1 MAKGQRRDAPLLTLQ
16 IRRKSLQ
23 ELDGEDWGD
32 APYPSYVVTN
42 VHRLRRIPL
51 QDFTVEDLRLM
62 IGQGINSA
70 SLPYLIPLAI
80 EHLRNDPLVS
90 GDFYPGDLL
99 KNVVEIAAPFWT
111 LYPDLQREVEMIAER
126 AIALLSQTE
135 EIAAFLARDITQ
147 AINQF
152 RQASQQ

>member
-1 MAKGQRRDAPLLTLQ
+1 MVKGQRRDRSPLTLQ
-16 IRRKSLQ
+16 TRRKSLQ

-62 IGQGINSA
+62 IGQGYSTG
-70 SLPYLIPLAI
+70 LPYLVPLAL
-80 EHLRNDPLVS
+80 EHLRDDPLVS
-90 GDFYPGDLL
+90 GDFYAGDLL
-99 KNVVEIAAPFWT
+99 KVVVGIAAPFWAQH
-111 LYPDLQREVEMIAER
+111 PDLQREVRVIAER
-126 AIALLSQTE
+126 AIALLPQTE
-135 EIAAFLARDITQ
+135 DIPDFLATDIAQ

-152 RQASQQ
+152 MQASQH